1 MSRKVFCK
9 KLNKELDGLAQPPYP
24 GPKGIEIY
32 ESISAQAWQ
41 DWQRHQ
47 TMLINEK
54 HLNMMDPSSRK
65 YLSEQMDHYFN
76 GDDYDKADGYIPKA
90 Q

>member
-9 KLNKELDGLAQPPYP
+9 KLNKELDGLTQPPYP

-54 HLNMMDPSSRK
+54 HLNMMDPTSRK
-65 YLSEQMDHYFN
+65 YLSEQMDRYFN
-76 GDDYDKADGYIPKA
+76 GDDYDKADGYVPKE